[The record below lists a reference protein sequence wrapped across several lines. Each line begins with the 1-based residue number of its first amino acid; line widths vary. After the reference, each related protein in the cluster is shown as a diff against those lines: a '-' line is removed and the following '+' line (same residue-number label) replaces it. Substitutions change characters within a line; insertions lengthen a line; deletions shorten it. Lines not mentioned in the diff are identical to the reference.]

1 MTSPGSRVQGPT
13 ARLQHAASER
23 ALPRLEVGP
32 RTPDFRALALYA
44 LLIGASLAVAFP
56 LLIALSYSFTPE
68 RDISSFPPPIV
79 PGRPTLANFQEIVD
93 RALRPNS
100 PLPIFRYL
108 VNSFVVAVAVVVG
121 QLVTASLAAY
131 AFAFLAF
138 RGKNLLFLVFLAT
151 FMVPWEATII
161 PNYITIRHLAWID
174 TYQGLAVPFMAT
186 GFGTFL
192 LRQSFLQL
200 PRELYD
206 AALVD
211 GAGKFRFLWAIL
223 LPLSRPALGTLS
235 VYSFLATWNQ
245 YFWPLLV
252 TNQPAMRTVQ
262 VGIAQ
267 LKFEETTRW
276 GLVMAGVVM
285 VVIPT
290 ILLLVVGQRQL
301 VRGLTAGAIKG

>member
-1 MTSPGSRVQGPT
+1 MKRVSSLPPTPVDIPAPAPRRLALGTTAGSRLRET
-13 ARLQHAASER
+13 ARR
-23 ALPRLEVGP
+23 AG
-32 RTPDFRALALYA
+32 LYCLLTLMA
-44 LLIGASLAVAFP
+44 LLVAFP
-56 LLIALSYSFTPE
+56 LLVALSYSFTPE
-68 RDISSFPPPIV
+68 RVIASYPPPLL
-79 PGRPTLANFQEIVD
+79 PTQPTLANFAEIFE

-108 VNSFVVAVAVVVG
+108 LNSFTVSMLVVIG
-121 QLVTASLAAY
+121 QLITASLAAY
-131 AFAFLAF
+131 AFAFF
-138 RGKNLLFLVFLAT
+138 RFPGKNVLFLIFLAT

-161 PNYITIRHLAWID
+161 PNYLIIRDLGWID
-174 TYQGLAVPFMAT
+174 TYQGLALPFMAT

-200 PRELYD
+200 PRDLYD
-206 AALVD
+206 AAIVD
-211 GAGKFRFLWAIL
+211 GASKLRFLWQIV
-223 LPLSRPALGTLS
+223 LPLNRPALGTLA

-252 TNQPAMRTVQ
+252 TNQPWMRTVQ

-276 GLVMAGVVM
+276 GIVMAGVV
-285 VVIPT
+285 VVVLPT
-290 ILLLVVGQRQL
+290 IVLLVVGQRQL